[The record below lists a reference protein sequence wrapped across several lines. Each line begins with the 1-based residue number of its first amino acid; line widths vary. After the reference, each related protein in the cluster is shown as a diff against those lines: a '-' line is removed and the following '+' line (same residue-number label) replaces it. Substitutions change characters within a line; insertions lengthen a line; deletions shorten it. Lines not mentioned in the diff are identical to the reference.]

1 MQKILIVEDEKLIR
15 ESIFELL
22 TDEGFE
28 CSQAENGRIGISAA
42 KKYLPDLILCDIK
55 MPGLN
60 GYQVLQE
67 LRKDNLTSTIPLIFL
82 SALADSKD
90 VRTGMNLGADDYIA
104 KPFLPD
110 ELIASI
116 KTRLSRNDDNQKKI
130 EQLRTS
136 IAKALPHE
144 LRTPLV
150 SIIGYSQ
157 MMMDKFN
164 NTTDIENFEF
174 AKSIYQSGLRLN
186 HLIRN
191 FITFTKLEML
201 SKDSATLKLNSS
213 LIPLS
218 TSLIKSIAEKTAERY
233 ERKNDLSIEIEKSNL
248 AISPNDLSL
257 IIEELIDNA
266 FKFSTSGSI
275 VSVRGYNQNDIF
287 YLIVSDNGRG
297 LTAEQISQV
306 GAYTQFERDKYEQQ
320 GAGLGLIISKKI
332 SEMYGGQLLI
342 KSIYG
347 EGTEVIIALPS
358 SEISS

>member
-15 ESIFELL
+15 ESIVELL
-22 TDEGFE
+22 TEEEFE
-28 CSQAENGRIGISAA
+28 CYQAENGRAGIAAA

-60 GYQVLQE
+60 GYKVLQE
-67 LRKDNLTSTIPLIFL
+67 VRKDNITASIPVIFL

-90 VRTGMNLGADDYIA
+90 VRAGMNLGADDYIA

-116 KTRLSRNDDNQKKI
+116 KSRLSRNEVSQQKI
-130 EQLRTS
+130 EQIRSS

-157 MMMDKFN
+157 IMMDRF
-164 NTTDIENFEF
+164 TSPDEHENFEF
-174 AKSIYQSGLRLN
+174 AKSIYQAGLRLN

-191 FITFTKLEML
+191 FITYTKLEIL
-201 SKDSATLKLNSS
+201 SKDSEKLNSAFV
-213 LIPLS
+213 PLS
-218 TSLIKSIAEKTAERY
+218 ISLIKSIVEKTAEQYNRATDITI
-233 ERKNDLSIEIEKSNL
+233 KMEKSNV

-266 FKFSTSGSI
+266 FKFSLAGSK
-275 VSVRGYNQNDIF
+275 VVVNGYNDNNKY
-287 YLIVSDNGRG
+287 YLIISDNGRG
-297 LTAEQISQV
+297 FTAEQISQV
-306 GAYTQFERDKYEQQ
+306 GAYIQFERDNYEQQ
-320 GAGLGLIISKKI
+320 GAGLGLIISKKLT
-332 SEMYGGQLLI
+332 EMYGGQFLI
-342 KSIYG
+342 NSIYG
-347 EGTEVIIALPS
+347 ERTEIIIVLPS
-358 SEISS
+358 AQ